1 MVVKIIQPGGQPQGA
16 WKTMSLPLMKTVFSA
31 GVLSLAILVGSA
43 VDASAESVAA
53 RENLQKLINTRACP
67 GCDLADLNLTRLD
80 LSATNLQGADL
91 SRSRMHLT
99 NLAGANLQKSDLRG
113 AQFGGADLG
122 DADLRG
128 ADLRGANLDG
138 AYLAGAQLDGD
149 FVSARS
155 YADLGVETAQE
166 VYVEDPVKPKKIPE
180 TGEVKLAERRDL
192 AEPPPELAE
201 PRQSPERQVTEAKQ
215 VEKPVAVAMP
225 SSAPPEVPEVKKVQP
240 PAPVERAATDKPVAP
255 ATPATPATPAIPV
268 SPAAPVAPVVSEG
281 VAVLPPSAK
290 ESVAQQAPT
299 QVALPQ
305 PESASGEQKPAV
317 ADDLQP
323 ATGEVP
329 PGVALALDKGRRDA
343 LDRLLDSKVCTG
355 CSLDGVD
362 LGGRN
367 LKKAD
372 LERAD
377 LRGANLAKANL
388 EGANLK
394 GAVLVDADLSG
405 ANLQG
410 ADFYRADL
418 SGADLSGARLEEA
431 MFDSAVLEGTTGFSP
446 AP

>member
-1 MVVKIIQPGGQPQGA
+1 MVVTIIQPGGPPQGA
-16 WKTMSLPLMKTVFSA
+16 WKTMSLPLMKTLFSA
-31 GVLSLAILVGSA
+31 TVLSLAMLVGGA
-43 VDASAESVAA
+43 GDASAESVAA

-138 AYLAGAQLDGD
+138 AYLAGAQLEGD
-149 FVSARS
+149 FVSARP
-155 YADLGVETAQE
+155 YADLGVEIAQE
-166 VYVEDPVKPKKIPE
+166 VYVEDPAKPKKAPE
-180 TGEVKLAERRDL
+180 AGEVKLAERRDL

-201 PRQSPERQVTEAKQ
+201 PLQTPIRQFTEAKKG
-215 VEKPVAVAMP
+215 EEPFATAIP
-225 SSAPPEVPEVKKVQP
+225 PAAAPEAPAVKKVQP
-240 PAPVERAATDKPVAP
+240 PAPVEIAAANTPVAP
-255 ATPATPATPAIPV
+255 TTPVIPV
-268 SPAAPVAPVVSEG
+268 TPAAPAAPAVSG
-281 VAVLPPSAK
+281 GAAVLPPSA
-290 ESVAQQAPT
+290 EQLVEQQAPT
-299 QVALPQ
+299 AQVALPQ
-305 PESASGEQKPAV
+305 PESAPGKEKPAV

-343 LDRLLDSKVCTG
+343 LDRLLDSKKCTG
-355 CSLDGVD
+355 CPLDGVD

-367 LKKAD
+367 LKNAD

-394 GAVLVDADLSG
+394 GAVLVDADLRG

-418 SGADLSGARLEEA
+418 SGADLSGARLEKA
-431 MFDSAVLEGTTGFSP
+431 MFDSAVLKGTTGFSP

>member
-1 MVVKIIQPGGQPQGA
+1 MAVKIIQPGGQPQGA
-16 WKTMSLPLMKTVFSA
+16 WKTMSLPSMKTVFSA
-31 GVLSLAILVGSA
+31 GVLSLAILVGGA

-166 VYVEDPVKPKKIPE
+166 VYVEDPVKPKKVPE
-180 TGEVKLAERRDL
+180 TGEVNLAERRDL

-201 PRQSPERQVTEAKQ
+201 ARQTMVGQVTEAKQ
-215 VEKPVAVAMP
+215 EETPAPVTMP
-225 SSAPPEVPEVKKVQP
+225 PTAPPKVPAVKKIQP
-240 PAPVERAATDKPVAP
+240 PAPVERAAADKPVAP
-255 ATPATPATPAIPV
+255 ATPAIPV
-268 SPAAPVAPVVSEG
+268 TPAAPVVPAVSEG
-281 VAVLPPSAK
+281 EAVLPPSAQ

-299 QVALPQ
+299 AQVALPQ
-305 PESASGEQKPAV
+305 PESAPGEQKPAR
-317 ADDLQP
+317 ADELQSAP
-323 ATGEVP
+323 DEVP

-355 CSLDGVD
+355 CPLDGVD
-362 LGGRN
+362 LSGRN

-394 GAVLVDADLSG
+394 GAVLVDADLRE

-431 MFDSAVLEGTTGFSP
+431 MFDSAVLKGTTGFSP

>member
-1 MVVKIIQPGGQPQGA
+1 MAVKIIQPGGQPQGA
-16 WKTMSLPLMKTVFSA
+16 WKTMSLPSMKTVFSA
-31 GVLSLAILVGSA
+31 GVFSLAIWIGGA

-122 DADLRG
+122 GADLRG
-128 ADLRGANLDG
+128 ADLRGASLDG

-166 VYVEDPVKPKKIPE
+166 VYVEDPVKPKKVPE
-180 TGEVKLAERRDL
+180 TGELNLAERRDL

-201 PRQSPERQVTEAKQ
+201 SRQTPVGQVTQAKQ
-215 VEKPVAVAMP
+215 EEIPAPVTMP
-225 SSAPPEVPEVKKVQP
+225 PSAPPKVPVVKKIQP
-240 PAPVERAATDKPVAP
+240 PAPVERAAADKPVAP
-255 ATPATPATPAIPV
+255 ATPAIPV
-268 SPAAPVAPVVSEG
+268 TPAAPVAV
-281 VAVLPPSAK
+281 
-290 ESVAQQAPT
+290 
-299 QVALPQ
+299 PQ
-305 PESASGEQKPAV
+305 PESAPGEQKPAR
-317 ADDLQP
+317 ADELQSAP
-323 ATGEVP
+323 EEVP

-355 CSLDGVD
+355 CPLDGVD
-362 LGGRN
+362 LSGRN

-394 GAVLVDADLSG
+394 GAVLVDADLRE

-431 MFDSAVLEGTTGFSP
+431 MFDSAVVKGTTGFSP